1 MDCVSTVPKTSGVYA
16 LIFRLDAP
24 LELRVG
30 RLGRRTLP
38 AGHLL
43 YVGSAFGPGGL
54 RARLARHLRA
64 QKRIHWHIDALTS
77 VLSPVACL
85 CDASGRRLECSWAQR
100 LAHLPDA
107 FIPIPG
113 FGSSDCR
120 SGCAAHLIAFP
131 PDSAPD
137 LDAELNPSLIL
148 TCHEYTRSNR
158 NRSCSWGIASPKS
171 GSQ

>member
-1 MDCVSTVPKTSGVYA
+1 MDCVSTTPKTPGVYV
-16 LIFRLDAP
+16 LVFRLDAP
-24 LELRVG
+24 LAVQVG
-30 RLGRRTLP
+30 RLGRQTLP

-64 QKRIHWHIDALTS
+64 QKRVHWHIDVLTS
-77 VLSPVACL
+77 VISPVAYL
-85 CDASGRRLECSWAQR
+85 CDASGRRLECQWAQH
-100 LAHLPDA
+100 LANLPGA
-107 FIPIPG
+107 YIPVPG

-137 LDAELNPSLIL
+137 LAAELNPSLIS
-148 TCHEYTRSNR
+148 TCHEHTRA
-158 NRSCSWGIASPKS
+158 NRSPGA
-171 GSQ
+171 